1 MTTLLLILIAAGV
14 WVMWTYN
21 RLVSLKNQVESTW
34 KQIDVQLKRRHDL
47 IPNLVNAVRGAME
60 FERDTLERVITARN
74 QAVAANSMK
83 DKLEAETALSGAV
96 RQLFALFENYPT
108 LRANENVL
116 RLQEELTTT
125 ENQLGFSRQFYNDTA
140 MRFNTQQEVFPSNL
154 IAGHFGFQR
163 AEFFTAAEEEKATPR
178 VDLSL
183 RRATGGS

>member
-1 MTTLLLILIAAGV
+1 MTTLLLILVAAGL

-21 RLVSLKNQVESTW
+21 RLVALKNQVESTW

-60 FERDTLERVITARN
+60 FERDTLERVIAARN
-74 QAVAANSMK
+74 QAVSATGMQEKTAA
-83 DKLEAETALSGAV
+83 EAALSGAM
-96 RQLFALFENYPT
+96 RQLFALIENYPT

-125 ENQLGFSRQFYNDTA
+125 ENQLGFARQFYNDTA

-154 IAGHFGFQR
+154 IAKQFAFER
-163 AEFFTAAEEEKATPR
+163 AEFFAAAEDEKATPR

-183 RRATGGS
+183 RRAAGEP